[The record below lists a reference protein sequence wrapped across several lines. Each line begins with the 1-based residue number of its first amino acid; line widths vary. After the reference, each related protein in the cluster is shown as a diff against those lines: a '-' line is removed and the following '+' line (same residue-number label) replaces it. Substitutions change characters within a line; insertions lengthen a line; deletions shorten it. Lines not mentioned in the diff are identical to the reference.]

1 MRPHSPEIDQCSPS
15 ARTANGSSAS
25 SPANVWSRR
34 DAGDPPAHEPADRAR
49 LVEAHLARGGP
60 QRVGVGRGGAAV
72 AGADVRIG
80 QPRVEVVADHA
91 TDLDGAEPRI
101 LRRHVTDDVQPLDQL
116 VLRALAEDVGALD
129 VTSAATVPAG
139 TRAVATITQ
148 KAAGVVFGLDAA
160 EATFLAADPD
170 VELER
175 LGPEGEWREPPA
187 PVLRATGDA
196 RALLAR
202 RAHRAELPAAA
213 VGRRDAHRALRAR
226 GRGHRRADPRHAQD
240 DARGC
245 ARSRRPRCA
254 RAAGVNHRAGLY
266 DMVLIKEN
274 HAAMAGGVGAAVRA
288 ARAAFPD
295 LPLEVECRTRAEVD
309 EALEAGAPRILL
321 DNMRPDELRATAEH
335 VAGRAELE
343 ASGGIV
349 FETLRAHADT
359 GVDFISI
366 GALTHSAPALDL
378 SLILE
383 PLP

>member
-1 MRPHSPEIDQCSPS
+1 MTP
-15 ARTANGSSAS
+15 
-25 SPANVWSRR
+25 
-34 DAGDPPAHEPADRAR
+34 
-49 LVEAHLARGGP
+49 
-60 QRVGVGRGGAAV
+60 
-72 AGADVRIG
+72 
-80 QPRVEVVADHA
+80 
-91 TDLDGAEPRI
+91 
-101 LRRHVTDDVQPLDQL
+101 DVQPLDQL

-160 EATFLAADPD
+160 EATFLAVDPD
-170 VELER
+170 VELRR

-196 RALLAR
+196 RALLGAERTALNFLQRLSGVATLTAR
-202 RAHRAELPAAA
+202 CVRAIDGTGAKILDTRKTTPGLRALEKAA
-213 VGRRDAHRALRAR
+213 VRA
-226 GRGHRRADPRHAQD
+226 GG
-240 DARGC
+240 
-245 ARSRRPRCA
+245 
-254 RAAGVNHRAGLY
+254 GVNHRAGLY

-274 HAAMAGGVGAAVRA
+274 HAALAGGVGAAVRA

-295 LPLEVECRTRAEVD
+295 LALEVECRTRAEVD
-309 EALEAGAPRILL
+309 EALDAGAPRILL
-321 DNMRPDELRATAEH
+321 DNMRPSELRATAEH

-349 FETLRAHADT
+349 FETLKAHAQT